1 MDRDMDAGWQMGR
14 EWVDDL
20 SVEQRCQVVAN
31 KLLTALETEND
42 TLGRMMAAYILARMP
57 HVESIE
63 IDTAGEIQ
71 NTAFTFGTPAAQPA
85 ASQPAAGGRPASRV
99 EALERA
105 GREVTKVFKVGRQ
118 FRFAVLNPASGLW
131 EDSPAIPEEADA
143 EKQRELAVKR
153 RYEELVSGL
162 Q

>member
-1 MDRDMDAGWQMGR
+1 
-14 EWVDDL
+14 
-20 SVEQRCQVVAN
+20 
-31 KLLTALETEND
+31 
-42 TLGRMMAAYILARMP
+42 MP

-63 IDTAGEIQ
+63 IDTTGEIQ
-71 NTAFTFGTPAAQPA
+71 NTAFTYATPPPPATTATPDAAVPP
-85 ASQPAAGGRPASRV
+85 SSRV

-131 EDSPAIPEEADA
+131 EDSPAIPDEADA

-153 RYEELVSGL
+153 RYEELAGGRG
-162 Q
+162 